1 MEMRVKVEVEGFQM
15 IALNHNIT
23 ATKLRVK

>member
-1 MEMRVKVEVEGFQM
+1 METRVKVEVEGFQM

-23 ATKLRVK
+23 ATKLTVK